1 MTPAARIALYLGA
14 LSIVA
19 GGTVYLGAVAHGA
32 APLICPA
39 PKPGGLINCATV
51 LRSAGSH
58 VLGVPL
64 IWLGTGWAG
73 LGLFL
78 FIWRGGRRLWQ
89 GFGGVGVLWAVGHEI
104 ALGRVCLI
112 CTGIQSA
119 VILACFLVP
128 PMVIEQTTRE
138 SLHAAVKTCQ
148 QEGLR

>member
-1 MTPAARIALYLGA
+1 MTPALRIATYLGA

-19 GGTVYLGAVAHGA
+19 GGTLDLGAVAHGS

-39 PKPGGLINCATV
+39 PKPGGLINCAAV

-58 VLGVPL
+58 VLGMPL
-64 IWLGTGWAG
+64 AWLGAGWAG
-73 LGLFL
+73 IGAFL
-78 FIWRGGRRLWQ
+78 LKWRGGRRFWQ
-89 GFGGVGVLWAVGHEI
+89 GFGGAGVLWAVGHEI

-119 VILACFLVP
+119 VVMACLLAPTVRFGGARRSTN
-128 PMVIEQTTRE
+128 IK
-138 SLHAAVKTCQ
+138 AIQ